1 MLSISRS
8 INPID
13 NSSSNSSFDTS
24 IRNSYSNLIDVAA
37 ANVNDRPKIW
47 IPDVESIL
55 KPSKG
60 NVFVSLTQTYNLCRH
75 YGKLRGFDIKLNNVK
90 KFPREYVLDRWSEF
104 GDNVFVDAYAVACES
119 SSDVGLREIHRIVKD
134 TVDSKKDILYL
145 MLGVTEPVR
154 VVIQVPRQSN
164 NKGTVS
170 HSRWHLE
177 EIHVTWTQFGKK
189 QTRIQLYTEIDIKM
203 AYGLWRQRQKFK
215 ETASRLILTPSDYTQ
230 RDLDY
235 EAGENLMGLSAEE
248 AWETIKDYAY
258 DEPICDLD
266 MMKDKVDNPRPQST
280 PQVLSSFEVY
290 TSPVTY
296 SEEVKDTLRIL
307 MEIEPLDHTKV
318 ENLGLN
324 TCSHDLFLS
333 SRGVHSVDE
342 PKP

>member
-1 MLSISRS
+1 LRPIQTSNSVNMLSISRS

-60 NVFVSLTQTYNLCRH
+60 NVFVSLTQTYIYVDTMENLED
-75 YGKLRGFDIKLNNVK
+75 LTLNW
-90 KFPREYVLDRWSEF
+90 EYVLDRWSEF

-154 VVIQVPRQSN
+154 VVIQVPRQSK

-215 ETASRLILTPSDYTQ
+215 ETASRLILTPS
-230 RDLDY
+230 
-235 EAGENLMGLSAEE
+235 E
-248 AWETIKDYAY
+248 
-258 DEPICDLD
+258 
-266 MMKDKVDNPRPQST
+266 
-280 PQVLSSFEVY
+280 
-290 TSPVTY
+290 
-296 SEEVKDTLRIL
+296 
-307 MEIEPLDHTKV
+307 
-318 ENLGLN
+318 
-324 TCSHDLFLS
+324 
-333 SRGVHSVDE
+333 
-342 PKP
+342 